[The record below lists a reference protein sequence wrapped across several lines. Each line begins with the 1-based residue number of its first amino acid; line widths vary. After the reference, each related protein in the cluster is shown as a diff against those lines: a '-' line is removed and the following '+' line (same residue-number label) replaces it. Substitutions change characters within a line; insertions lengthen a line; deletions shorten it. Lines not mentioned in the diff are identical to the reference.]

1 MIQPRRRPRRSA
13 PGRFGLLVLGAIA
26 LVAVLGAGLQV
37 KRLLD
42 SGRDMDAVVREDA
55 MWAVF
60 QTDRHLRDLHARA
73 RLIGQTGDAGAHD
86 GLVQSYDILYSR
98 VALLER
104 GTFALDLSA
113 DGRLSTA
120 ARDLA
125 GFVQGLAPGID
136 TLDSAAPD
144 YRARVADLAAALDP
158 WLARVNDMVLRANA
172 DTNVMRVT
180 DRVQRTEILERLALL
195 AAVLILAFLG
205 IALLLLV
212 QLRRL
217 DASNQRMTLLQE
229 RSRRR
234 ALRAQAASKAKGAF
248 LATMSHEIRTPLN
261 GIIGSAELLALKAL
275 PDFAARRL
283 ATITTQ
289 AFLLR
294 DLIDNILEFSRLE
307 AGRMETGAGVADLAE
322 LAGQLDLT
330 FADQARSRGLQL
342 TIDLPRGPL
351 GVNLPRLRQ
360 VLVNLIGNALKFT
373 PRGRVQV
380 RGTLL
385 QPARL
390 RVEVQDDGIGI
401 PAEAIPR
408 LFREFSQVD
417 GSHARSY
424 GGSGLG
430 LAICRRIVEGMGGR
444 IGVDSAPGRG
454 SLFWIELP
462 VTPVATTIPPPPA
475 APSPAALPP
484 PPRPGPQRR
493 LQVLV
498 AEDIDFNLEVIR
510 GMLDHMG
517 HAVRVARNGREA
529 VEAVQAHRPDL
540 VLMDMQMPEVDGLEA
555 TRRIRRF
562 DPALPIIGVTANA
575 FAADRQACLAAGM
588 TDFVPKPITTAAL
601 NAAFARLALPDDAGT
616 ARPPAAAPVAPQATA
631 EAPPPETRLP
641 ETPPPE
647 TPPPEAPPPEAPL
660 AATGPAAEAPAAN
673 PTARIDAAHLGD
685 LISVLG
691 LEVTAQLIDRFE
703 QDLDTLCGTLTAPPA
718 GPAGT
723 PAAAQDAALHSF
735 KGAALTL
742 GLGGAGQMAQGLRHR
757 LPVDPAGID
766 ALIAQARHDIAQA
779 RQVLAA
785 APAGTADSRLDA

>member
-1 MIQPRRRPRRSA
+1 MIQPRRRRRRPA
-13 PGRFGLLVLGAIA
+13 PGRFGLLALGMIA
-26 LVAVLGAGLQV
+26 LVAVLGAGVQV

-60 QTDRHLRDLHARA
+60 QIDRHVRDLHARA

-86 GLVQSYDILYSR
+86 ALLQSYDILYSR
-98 VALLER
+98 AALLER

-120 ARDLA
+120 ARELSD
-125 GFVQGLAPGID
+125 FVQGLAPGID

-144 YRARVADLAAALDP
+144 YPARVADLAVRLDP
-158 WLARVNDMVLRANA
+158 WLDRANDLVLRANA
-172 DTNVMRVT
+172 DTNAMRVA
-180 DRVQRTEILERLALL
+180 DRVQRTQILERLALL
-195 AAVLILAFLG
+195 AAVLILAFIG
-205 IALLLLV
+205 IGLLLLV
-212 QLRRL
+212 QVRRL

-261 GIIGSAELLALKAL
+261 GIIGSTELLALQPL
-275 PDFAARRL
+275 PDAAARRL
-283 ATITTQ
+283 ATISAQ

-307 AGRMETGAGVADLAE
+307 AGRIETGTSVADLGE
-322 LAGQLDLT
+322 LAAQLDLT
-330 FADQARSRGLQL
+330 FADQARSRGLEL
-342 TIDLPRGPL
+342 TIDLPHGLL

-373 PRGRVQV
+373 PHGRVQV
-380 RGTLL
+380 RGLL
-385 QPARL
+385 LNPGSL

-417 GSHARSY
+417 SSHARSY

-444 IGVDSAPGRG
+444 IGVESAPGRG
-454 SLFWIELP
+454 SLFWFELP
-462 VTPVATTIPPPPA
+462 VTQANPAAAPLPA
-475 APSPAALPP
+475 APPP
-484 PPRPGPQRR
+484 TPRPGPPRR
-493 LQVLV
+493 LEVLV

-529 VEAVQAHRPDL
+529 VEAVRASRPDL

-562 DPALPIIGVTANA
+562 DAALPIIGVTANA

-601 NAAFARLALPDDAGT
+601 HAAFARLALPDDPEGT
-616 ARPPAAAPVAPQATA
+616 AQAPAAAP
-631 EAPPPETRLP
+631 PPPEP
-641 ETPPPE
+641 PPPTPPD
-647 TPPPEAPPPEAPL
+647 T
-660 AATGPAAEAPAAN
+660 TDPAAEATVPPAG
-673 PTARIDAAHLGD
+673 IDGAHLGD
-685 LISVLG
+685 LIAALG
-691 LEVTAQLIDRFE
+691 REVTAQLIDRFE
-703 QDLDTLCGTLTAPPA
+703 HDLDSLRQALAAPA
-718 GPAGT
+718 LGAAGT
-723 PAAAQDAALHSF
+723 PETAQDAALHSF

-742 GLGGAGQMAQGLRHR
+742 GLSGTGQMAQGLRHR
-757 LPVDPAGID
+757 LPVDAAGID
-766 ALIAQARHDIAQA
+766 ALIAQARHDVAQA
-779 RQVLAA
+779 RHVLSAA
-785 APAGTADSRLDA
+785 ASDPADTRLEA